1 MEEGVGITYDV
12 SVSAEELE
20 GVVTKVILS
29 NERFKP
35 YRVVIDS
42 DHALAIEFGS
52 RPIAPDYQP
61 GSKKG
66 QNKNKNMSG
75 GDTLYE
81 KIKEWYKA
89 RNRGIYT
96 ESSVY
101 LIYRSIMRNGT
112 PPQPFIRPAI
122 HAIES
127 KIANGAYGENVDTK
141 KIADEL
147 VENMKENLRKN
158 FTIYPGGSIEKS
170 IRIEEYVG
178 ESGLDK
184 ETEFLRG
191 DLWKSDTANYEGD
204 SQPAINREINRHRL
218 KWRP

>member
-1 MEEGVGITYDV
+1 MEQGVGVSYDV
-12 SVSAEELE
+12 AFDEDKLKE
-20 GVVTKVILS
+20 VVKRVVLS

-61 GSKKG
+61 NQRKG
-66 QNKNKNMSG
+66 KNKIGG
-75 GDTLYE
+75 GDSLYE
-81 KIKEWYKA
+81 KIKDWYKA
-89 RNRGIYT
+89 RNGGIYM
-96 ESSVY
+96 ESDIY

-127 KIANGAYGENVDTK
+127 RIANDVYGENVDTK

-147 VENMKENLRKN
+147 VENMKDNLRKN
-158 FTIYPGGSIEKS
+158 FTIYPGGSIEGA
-170 IRIEEYVG
+170 IRVEETIEDSKIENDADYMN
-178 ESGLDK
+178 D
-184 ETEFLRG
+184 T
-191 DLWKSDTANYEGD
+191 LWESDTANYEGD
-204 SQPAINREINRHRL
+204 SQPAIKRATRRNEL